1 MKNMFLYA
9 MGLLLAVLLLIGC
22 SSTAPSSNTALSNTT
37 PAIPDT
43 SGSAITGAIISVPE
57 EEVIKPIAEI
67 KDEAQEEPKEELSF
81 YNPKI
86 KELRDR
92 SAQVDNYEY
101 YYKSTVM
108 TSTGLYLDDA
118 NYQVKIKGEKI
129 KKTYIEPKFWKEDI
143 FYDEVYLDVVQET
156 AYGVCSKLGITCEG
170 INHNAYKLDYAA
182 EDVTITPRIIM
193 DGLIPTQVKVT
204 GETYYQKR
212 KVILLEFTTPEGNQE
227 RLFVDDFYGLP
238 LRQVIFR
245 LNEDDDEVVLVDRT
259 FNLIGAGSGTVKNSE
274 VNVPNDFEVAG

>member
-1 MKNMFLYA
+1 MKNTKLYLI
-9 MGLLLAVLLLIGC
+9 GLLLMVLLLIAC
-22 SSTAPSSNTALSNTT
+22 SPTTPSLNTT
-37 PAIPDT
+37 STVPDA

-57 EEVIKPIAEI
+57 EEIIKPIAEI

-86 KELRDR
+86 KELQDK
-92 SAQVDNYEY
+92 SAQIDNYEF

-108 TSTGLYLDDA
+108 TSTGLYLDNA
-118 NYQVKIKGEKI
+118 NFRVKVKGEKL
-129 KKTYIEPKFWKEDI
+129 KKTYPSPKFWKGEI
-143 FYDEVYLDVVQET
+143 FYNEVYLDAVQKT
-156 AYGVCSKLGITCEG
+156 AYGVCSKTGITCKD
-170 INHNAYKLDYAA
+170 INNNAYKLDYIT

-193 DGLIPTQVKVT
+193 DELIPTQVKVT

-212 KVILLEFTTPEGNQE
+212 KTILLERATPEGNQE

-245 LNEDDDEVVLVDRT
+245 LNEDGDEVRLVDRT
-259 FNLIGAGSGTVKNSE
+259 FNLIGAGSGTVKISE
-274 VNVPNDFEVAG
+274 VTVPEDLEVVE